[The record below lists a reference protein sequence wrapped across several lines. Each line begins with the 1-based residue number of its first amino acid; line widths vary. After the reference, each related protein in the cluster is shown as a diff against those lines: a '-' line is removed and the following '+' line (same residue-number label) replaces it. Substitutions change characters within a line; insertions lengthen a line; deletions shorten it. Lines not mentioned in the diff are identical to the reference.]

1 MTDDREVPDPFDI
14 SPEKLA
20 ENGRRLARQRELDE
34 LEGKRQSATPGASNP
49 FDGPATPKVPSPFGA
64 DAMRSI
70 ANWRAKERTRV
81 TDEGHESTTDKVV
94 EQAGLIV
101 GGRRASLDAAST
113 TRPLIRTFADY
124 DPTAPRPPVEAVLRR
139 TDGATVIAARRTTWL
154 SGLPGAGKSWIALM
168 AIVDH
173 CSRGGR
179 ALIIDGEMSWN
190 RIAERLALLP
200 DHRPAMEGLAAYAIA
215 SEVGNRQ
222 PELAAWVEADDDEQ
236 LPGLV
241 IVDSARATG
250 APADGSNVE
259 PWIDELIEPYRATGC
274 SVIVI
279 DHIPKRSHDRPAG
292 PIGSQAKLAMADAA
306 LLITGKAWSKVSDGR
321 VKLTIEKD
329 RDGDLPGAAGD
340 TIATVAGTWRDT
352 DDGPAFDLR
361 VEASTAADELLGE
374 PDSDELQDA
383 IMDAIWKAPAGLNM
397 RELRSLVKG
406 SNRKVKV
413 AADALVESGQLVV
426 HKASTGHRYTVSDS
440 DEATDGPP
448 F

>member
-1 MTDDREVPDPFDI
+1 MTDVPNPFADHQGPSKVPNPFD
-14 SPEKLA
+14 SEPTPEERLKESFRRIA
-20 ENGRRLARQRELDE
+20 AAKQKRRREDPVAKKRRLARDE
-34 LEGKRQSATPGASNP
+34 LIKQLEKEGRGTDRGAT
-49 FDGPATPKVPSPFGA
+49 D
-64 DAMRSI
+64 D
-70 ANWRAKERTRV
+70 
-81 TDEGHESTTDKVV
+81 VV

-139 TDGATVIAARRTTWL
+139 SDGATVIAARRTTWL

-200 DHRPAMEGLAAYAIA
+200 DHRPAMEGLAAYVVA
-215 SEVGNRQ
+215 SEIGNRQ
-222 PELAAWVEADDDEQ
+222 RDLAAWVEADEDDQ

-250 APADGSNVE
+250 APADGSSVE
-259 PWIDELIEPYRATGC
+259 EWIAEMIEPYRAAGC
-274 SVIVI
+274 SVIVV
-279 DHIPKRSHDRPAG
+279 DHIPKRAHDRPAG

-306 LLITGKAWSKVSDGR
+306 LLVSGKAWSRVGDGR

-329 RDGDLPGAAGD
+329 RDGDLPGTVGT
-340 TIATVAGTWRDT
+340 TIATVAGTWRGT
-352 DDGPAFDLR
+352 DDGRAFHLE
-361 VEASTAADELLGE
+361 VGEASTADALIGNEEQGE
-374 PDSDELQDA
+374 
-383 IMDAIWKAPAGLNM
+383 KAKEAMLRGVSAAHPEGLATVAVKALAGGV
-397 RELRSLVKG
+397 RHATKI
-406 SNRKVKV
+406 
-413 AADALVESGQLVV
+413 AALAALVEEGAL
-426 HKASTGHRYTVSDS
+426 HKERVGTSWRYTLP
-440 DEATDGPP
+440 EGDGPDGLP